1 MTEPTSENGS
11 EQRERPEHDGPMSVP
26 DEQLPDDVRPG
37 EDNPLAQP
45 AGEDVPDDILKDTH
59 EDRPGHDSSGGSE
72 DVSKGG
78 GGGSDDT
85 DAPSAETSSDA
96 ESGG

>member
-1 MTEPTSENGS
+1 MTESTSEQGNGRD
-11 EQRERPEHDGPMSVP
+11 QDDGPMSVP

-72 DVSKGG
+72 GVSKGG

-85 DAPSAETSSDA
+85 DAPSTETSSDA